1 MERALKAAIAAGS
14 ASELE
19 SALKNASADKSVDAS
34 VLREAVLKLAK
45 LEMSRGAAASAP
57 ATAEGP
63 SSKPTGASKETSLRD
78 WLSKSLDCRI
88 LDRTLEAL
96 EREDVFFVADLA
108 EFCALPRFTECLTAL
123 TRERVLNALKDE
135 GLISSTAPVPPSPL
149 GPDDSTPDWLAEAEC
164 IVFEKPETPPP
175 ESPMLM
181 KFEDF
186 PPTETAREGDLLGLS
201 PGDMLSKSSWAAT
214 LTAMGPATA
223 SPSAGPVP
231 AAARG
236 LRAPQVKV
244 EANMKPRAS
253 TLAGSHGLLAS
264 PPAAIF
270 SDLTAAP
277 LVQERAAAGLPPQP
291 RFDESRGRED
301 EMLAI

>member
-1 MERALKAAIAAGS
+1 MKHSPRHEVRTIRGALLDRINIQAEPKSLDDIAADKERRGALEEVKQKATRDLQRATAAAERKQAIKAAEAARNV
-14 ASELE
+14 EE
-19 SALKNASADKSVDAS
+19 K
-34 VLREAVLKLAK
+34 
-45 LEMSRGAAASAP
+45 AASA
-57 ATAEGP
+57 
-63 SSKPTGASKETSLRD
+63 SKVEARKASQDEKREADKETSLRD

-201 PGDMLSKSSWAAT
+201 PGDMLSKSSPGA
-214 LTAMGPATA
+214 
-223 SPSAGPVP
+223 VP
-231 AAARG
+231 AAAPR
-236 LRAPQVKV
+236 QY
-244 EANMKPRAS
+244 EAARR
-253 TLAGSHGLLAS
+253 HGLPCLALPCLAVRGHLLRDYS
-264 PPAAIF
+264 ASAR
-270 SDLTAAP
+270 A
-277 LVQERAAAGLPPQP
+277 RGGWAAAAAALSGAE
-291 RFDESRGRED
+291 R
-301 EMLAI
+301 M